1 MFPLA
6 PAAGTEAFLAT
17 DRGLFHTIDAG
28 EHWRATGFEGQ
39 AVLDVAT
46 FPPPDPVRS
55 KKPRR

>member
-6 PAAGTEAFLAT
+6 PAAGIEAFLAT
-17 DRGLFHTIDAG
+17 DRGLFRTTDAG
-28 EHWRATGFEGQ
+28 GHWTATGFAGQ
-39 AVLDVAT
+39 PVLDVAT